1 MYFKILKKDLKRK
14 KTMNIILLMFIILS
28 TMFIASS
35 MKNILSIT
43 NALDYY
49 FEQAGMPDYLAATI
63 DKVGSPDI
71 SETFDELDAIE
82 DYGIETILYMNSDNL
97 YYGGEQIKTMNNS
110 SVLVAMEDT
119 EIRFFDNNNQVI
131 EEVRPGQVYISG
143 KRMKAGNMEIG
154 DTLEIRYGDISRTFE
169 IAGSFKDAFL
179 GSEMMGMTR
188 FIVSESDFEYFYSK
202 EEITGLYGG
211 SLCYVNTS
219 DTEAVDRA
227 LSEQDCSLVFND
239 TVEKVK
245 MTYVLEML
253 VAGVLLVISVCL
265 ILVAL
270 VVLRFTISF
279 TLTEEYRE
287 IGVMKAIGIG
297 NIKIRC
303 LYITKYLV
311 LAVIGALLGF
321 LGSIPLG
328 KMMLKQVSS
337 NMVMENENGILINA
351 ICSFMVICIILLFS
365 FGCTGKVNKFT
376 PVDAIRSG
384 ETGERFRKKGIL
396 RLHKSSM
403 RPSLYLAAN
412 DVLSSP
418 RRFATV
424 ILTFTICLSAI
435 LILVNA
441 VNTLESAEL
450 VTAFGLTQSDV
461 YMSDEGTQMSFMVE
475 NGRELL
481 ENHLAEMEETLAE
494 NGMPAECVNE
504 VMMKYTVKHGEL
516 VCKCQVLLGIG
527 TTADE
532 YLYFKGTAPQN
543 ADEIAITQVTAEK
556 LDAQIGDTI
565 VIRRMGQEKEYV
577 ITAFFQNMNNM
588 GEGIRLHEDEEV
600 NFLETGGFFG
610 YQINFT
616 DNADG
621 KELQNRIE
629 KIKEIYGTDKVYTA
643 GEYSKILTSVGDVID
658 GVRIMVLIVM
668 SIVICLITI
677 LMERSFIAKERSEI
691 AILKAMGFDD
701 RTVVAWHTLRFG
713 MISILSTVISLLL
726 LWPLTNFSIGP
737 VFRWMGADFGIKY
750 EIVPLE
756 VYVIYPLLVLAVTM
770 ISAFLTAHCTKSISP
785 AESSYIE

>member
-179 GSEMMGMTR
+179 GSEMMGTTR

-245 MTYVLEML
+245 MAYVLEML

-337 NMVMENENGILINA
+337 NMVMENENG
-351 ICSFMVICIILLFS
+351 
-365 FGCTGKVNKFT
+365 
-376 PVDAIRSG
+376 
-384 ETGERFRKKGIL
+384 
-396 RLHKSSM
+396 
-403 RPSLYLAAN
+403 
-412 DVLSSP
+412 
-418 RRFATV
+418 
-424 ILTFTICLSAI
+424 
-435 LILVNA
+435 ILVNA

-616 DNADG
+616 DNPDG

-629 KIKEIYGTDKVYTA
+629 KIKEIYDTDKVYTA

-691 AILKAMGFDD
+691 AILKAIGFDD